1 MTPTTNDLEKKW
13 QERWEKEKA
22 YESDPVKVKEKG
34 KGEKKKKFIT
44 AAFPYPNSPQHIGH
58 ARTYSTTDIYARYW
72 RLRGYN
78 VLFPMAFHVT
88 GTPILAM
95 AKRIEAK
102 DEEVLSVFERIY
114 GIDRKTA
121 ATLTEPNALVTYF
134 SKEIEAGM
142 KEMGY
147 AIDWRRKFYSF
158 DAKFNRFI
166 EWQFMKL
173 KEQGLIVQGEHAV
186 PWCPKDNSAVGAHDT
201 KGDVDPEL
209 KEFVWVKFHLKGS
222 DLILMTGTTRPDALL
237 GQVNLW
243 VDPKGK
249 YKVVQVKNEKWVVGE
264 ASIEKVRAQCDPG
277 AKVIR
282 DIDPKELIGKW
293 VKGPAVNYELYV
305 LPAWFIDSKVGS
317 GMVYSALEDPVDLYE
332 LRKIQADEK
341 LLSEYKLDRETVK
354 KLKPISIINVE
365 GMGSDLGDSIGKE
378 FGVTSADQK
387 EKLEEA
393 KGELNRR
400 VFRKG
405 LMNSNCGKYS
415 GLSVPVCQELIKKD
429 LGDSIVMFWEIDNKP
444 VYCRCGAEVIPNIVK
459 NQWFITY
466 GNDEWK
472 DKARA
477 CVGEMSIIP
486 EKNRADYLYTIGWL
500 KEKACTRAAGLGT
513 RFPFDT
519 RGNYVPGAS
528 ISGLPLIKETQMIEA
543 LSDST
548 IYMAFYTI
556 AHLISEVSDSELTEE
571 FFDYVY
577 YGRGKPTTLAKKCR
591 ESFLYWYPLDSRHSG
606 ADLVR
611 NHLPFFILNHTALF
625 PKEQWPKQIAVNGF
639 VLMDGKKMSKS
650 MGNILPLRKA
660 ILEYGADVIRFSVV
674 SGADLTQDTDF
685 NKTVAEGTR
694 TRLDYI
700 GRLVSESAKAKK
712 VPHSRIEKWLL
723 SRLNRKIRLASG
735 LYEKL
740 QLRELSLEI
749 FYSVYDDLRWYA
761 KRTDKSN
768 LHDFFK
774 KWTILLAPFMPH
786 YAEEFWHELGG
797 KGLVVNADFPEA
809 DEKAIDD
816 GVELGEE
823 LVRKVRDDVEN
834 LQKILNKKP
843 AKVNVFVAN
852 EIKREVY
859 AIIAREK
866 KFDLVM
872 KSASTDA
879 KLKTHMD
886 VVQKMAKSLMKN
898 AYALPPI
905 LSTKDELASLKD
917 AEQFLSKE
925 FNCPVSVM
933 SEDDSQHERAKNAM
947 PGKPS
952 IAFE

>member
-1 MTPTTNDLEKKW
+1 MTSTTNDLEKKW
-13 QERWEKEKA
+13 QEKWENEKA
-22 YESDPVKVKEKG
+22 YESDPIVKG
-34 KGEKKKKFIT
+34 KETAKGKKKKYIT

-114 GIDRKTA
+114 GIDRSTA
-121 ATLTEPNALVTYF
+121 AKLTEPNALVTYF

-158 DAKFNRFI
+158 DKKFNKFI
-166 EWQFMKL
+166 EWQFKKL
-173 KEQGLIVQGEHAV
+173 KELGYLVKGEHAV
-186 PWCPKDNSAVGAHDT
+186 PWCPKDNNAVGAHDT
-201 KGDVDPEL
+201 RGDVDPEL
-209 KEFVWVKFHLKGS
+209 EEVTAVKFGFEDGYLITTTYRPETIYGVTNIWMNPKAKYVKMKYKGDIVFIAKSASENLKLQIGNEILS
-222 DLILMTGTTRPDALL
+222 EIDASSFIGKNAKNLETGKEVPILPATFVDENEGTGVVMSVPAHAPFDYLALRDIGKQNIPMPQVILLEGFSENPAKHIVERLGVKDQNDPKAEEATKEIYTKEAHDGIMLLSKYKGMNAVIAKDKIRADLIS
-237 GQVNLW
+237 
-243 VDPKGK
+243 
-249 YKVVQVKNEKWVVGE
+249 EKK
-264 ASIEKVRAQCDPG
+264 AYSIHTIA
-277 AKVIR
+277 
-282 DIDPKELIGKW
+282 
-293 VKGPAVNYELYV
+293 
-305 LPAWFIDSKVGS
+305 
-317 GMVYSALEDPVDLYE
+317 
-332 LRKIQADEK
+332 
-341 LLSEYKLDRETVK
+341 
-354 KLKPISIINVE
+354 
-365 GMGSDLGDSIGKE
+365 
-378 FGVTSADQK
+378 
-387 EKLEEA
+387 
-393 KGELNRR
+393 
-400 VFRKG
+400 
-405 LMNSNCGKYS
+405 NS
-415 GLSVPVCQELIKKD
+415 
-429 LGDSIVMFWEIDNKP
+429 P
-444 VYCRCGAEVIPNIVK
+444 VYCRCGARITANLVK

-466 GNDEWK
+466 GNEEWK
-472 DKARA
+472 EKARN
-477 CVGEMSIIP
+477 CIGSMSIIP

-513 RFPFDT
+513 RFPFDQ
-519 RGNYVPGAS
+519 
-528 ISGLPLIKETQMIEA
+528 TQMIEA

-556 AHLISEVSDSELTEE
+556 AHLINDANDSELDES

-577 YGRGKPTTLAKKCR
+577 YGKGNGNALAKKCR

-611 NHLPFFILNHTALF
+611 NHLPFFILNHVALF
-625 PKEQWPKQIAVNGF
+625 PKEEWPRQIAVNGF

-660 ILEYGADVIRFSVV
+660 IKEYGADVIRFSVV

-723 SRLNRKIRLASG
+723 SRLNRKIKLASEM
-735 LYEKL
+735 YEKL
-740 QLRELSLEI
+740 QLRELSLEL
-749 FYSVYDDLRWYA
+749 FYSVYDDLRWYV
-761 KRTDKSN
+761 KRTDKPN
-768 LHDFFK
+768 LHAFFK
-774 KWTILLAPFMPH
+774 KWAVLIAPFMPH

-797 KGLVVNADFPEA
+797 KDLVVNAEFPEA
-809 DEKAIDD
+809 DEKEIND
-816 GVELGEE
+816 EIEMGEE

-843 AKVNVFVAN
+843 AKVNVFIAN
-852 EIKREVY
+852 EVKRVVY
-859 AIIAREK
+859 QLIAKEK

-872 KSASTDA
+872 KSASQDA
-879 KLKTHMD
+879 KLKTNMET
-886 VVQKMAKSLMKN
+886 VQKLCKSLIKN
-898 AYALPPI
+898 AYALPQI
-905 LSTKDELASLKD
+905 MSAKDEFAALKD
-917 AEQFLSKE
+917 AESFLSKE
-925 FNCPVSVM
+925 FNCPVSIM
-933 SEDDSQHERAKNAM
+933 AEDDAPATMERAKNAL

>member
-1 MTPTTNDLEKKW
+1 MTSTTNDLEKKW
-13 QERWEKEKA
+13 QDKWEKEKA
-22 YESDPVKVKEKG
+22 YESDPVKSKKD
-34 KGEKKKKFIT
+34 KKKKYIT

-134 SKEIEAGM
+134 SREIEAGM

-158 DAKFNRFI
+158 DKNFNKFI
-166 EWQFMKL
+166 EWQFKKL
-173 KEQGLIVQGEHAV
+173 KDLGYIVKGEHAV
-186 PWCPKDNSAVGAHDT
+186 PWCPKDNNAVGAHDT

-209 KEFVWVKFHLKGS
+209 KEFIWVKFKLKDS
-222 DLILMTGTTRPDALL
+222 DLTLMTGTTRPDALL

-243 VDPKGK
+243 IDPKGK

-264 ASIEKVRAQCDPG
+264 ASLDKVRAQCDAN

-293 VKGPAVNYELYV
+293 VKGPVVDYELYV

-317 GMVYSALEDPVDLYE
+317 GLVYSALEDPVDLYE

-341 LLSEYKLDRETVK
+341 LLSEYKLDREVVK

-365 GMGSDLGDSIGKE
+365 GMGFDLGDSIGKE

-405 LMNSNCGKYS
+405 IMNSNCGKYS
-415 GLSVPVCQELIKKD
+415 GLSVPVCQEVIKKD
-429 LGDSIVMFWEIDNKP
+429 LGDSVVMFWEIDNKP
-444 VYCRCGAEVIPNIVK
+444 VYCRCGAEVVPNIVK

-466 GNDEWK
+466 GNEEWK
-472 DKARA
+472 DKART
-477 CVGEMSIIP
+477 CVSSMSIIP

-513 RFPFDT
+513 KFPFD
-519 RGNYVPGAS
+519 R
-528 ISGLPLIKETQMIEA
+528 TQMIEA

-571 FFDYVY
+571 FFDYVFL
-577 YGRGKPTTLAKKCR
+577 GKEKVKSTALAKKCR

-625 PKEQWPKQIAVNGF
+625 PEEHWPKQIAVNGF

-660 ILEYGADVIRFSVV
+660 ITEYGADVIRFSVV

-700 GRLVSESAKAKK
+700 GRLISESAKAKK
-712 VPHSRIEKWLL
+712 VSHSRIEKWLL
-723 SRLNRKIRLASG
+723 SRLNKKIKLASN

-740 QLRELSLEI
+740 QLRELSLEL
-749 FYSVYDDLRWYA
+749 FYSVYDDLKWYV
-761 KRTDKSN
+761 KRTDKAN
-768 LHDFFK
+768 LHDFFT
-774 KWTILLAPFMPH
+774 KWTILIAPFMPH
-786 YAEEFWHELGG
+786 YAEEFWYELGG

-809 DEKAIDD
+809 DDKDINNTIEM
-816 GVELGEE
+816 GED
-823 LVRKVRDDVEN
+823 LVRKVREDIEN
-834 LQKILNKKP
+834 LKGILKTEPKTV
-843 AKVNVFVAN
+843 KVFIAN
-852 EIKREVY
+852 EVKRSVY
-859 AIIAREK
+859 ALIAREK

-872 KSASTDA
+872 KAASQDP
-879 KLKTHMD
+879 KLRTHMD
-886 VVQKMAKSLMKN
+886 VVQKLSKSLMKN
-898 AYALPPI
+898 AYALPQI
-905 LSTKDELASLKD
+905 LSAKDELIALED
-917 AEQFLSKE
+917 AESFLSKE
-925 FNCPVSVM
+925 FGCPVSIM
-933 SEDDSQHERAKNAM
+933 AEDDAPTGMERAKNAL
-947 PGKPS
+947 PGKPA
-952 IAFE
+952 IVFD